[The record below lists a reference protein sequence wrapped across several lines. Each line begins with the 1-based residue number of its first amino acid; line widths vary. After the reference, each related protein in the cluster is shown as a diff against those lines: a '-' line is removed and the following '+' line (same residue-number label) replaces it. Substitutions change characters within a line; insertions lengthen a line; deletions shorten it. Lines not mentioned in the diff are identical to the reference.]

1 MSAEYTFTDALA
13 ALNSGKSL
21 PETTTTLL
29 SQLTKAERL
38 SLLDGDTPFW
48 AGQRSIL
55 LNRYNP
61 VPYTH
66 GSIPRLSIPGI
77 KFTDGPRGIVMGHST
92 AFPVSMARGA
102 TFDISLEHRVGH
114 AIGLEAKAQ
123 GANFYAGVC
132 INLPR
137 HPAWG
142 RIQETYGE
150 DPVLLGE
157 FGVALTTGVQGH
169 VMACVKHFA
178 LNSMENARFRVDVR
192 VAEDVLREVYLGH
205 FRRVV
210 QEGGAAGVMSAY
222 NSVNGEWAGQNRDL
236 LIEILREEWGFDG
249 LVMSDFV
256 FGLRDAALSV
266 RNGLDIE
273 APFIQQ
279 RSMHLES
286 ALESGRLSLEDID
299 RACERILRKQLEFAV
314 RTQDSQP
321 GLDVVFCD
329 EHRALAREVAA
340 RSMVLLKNGPVNGQ
354 PILPLQTDNLK
365 RVAVVGR
372 LANIANTGDK
382 GSSQVYPPSVVTPF
396 EGIREALPDV
406 EVLFADT
413 KDEAEKL
420 ASQVDTVICVV
431 GYTYEDEGE
440 YITPPLEDNP
450 ALRACLPP
458 TKTDEERETLA
469 MFEGKIDSGGD
480 MKPGIGGDRTSLRLR
495 EEDEKLIAAVA
506 AQNSNTVVSMVAAG
520 AVIMENWKDKVPA
533 ILMSWYSGS
542 EGGHGLADVL
552 LGRVDASG
560 RLPFSI
566 PTDEAHLPF
575 FDRDATEIEYT
586 RWFGQH
592 LLDKLGV
599 EAAFPF
605 GFGLSYT
612 TWEVEGATA
621 VKLDDDNIQVNFTV
635 RNTGKR
641 EGRFIAQVYGLPG
654 VKDFPRRVLLGFI
667 PVDIEAG
674 KAKKVQ
680 VSASLRPV
688 QKWDNGF
695 SLRTKQLKIE
705 VAGFAGD
712 KQCAETE
719 ISL

>member
-1 MSAEYTFTDALA
+1 
-13 ALNSGKSL
+13 
-21 PETTTTLL
+21 
-29 SQLTKAERL
+29 
-38 SLLDGDTPFW
+38 
-48 AGQRSIL
+48 
-55 LNRYNP
+55 
-61 VPYTH
+61 
-66 GSIPRLSIPGI
+66 
-77 KFTDGPRGIVMGHST
+77 MGNST
-92 AFPVSMARGA
+92 AFPVSIARGA
-102 TFDISLEHRVGH
+102 TFDTSLEHRVGN
-114 AIGLEAKAQ
+114 AIGLEATAQ

-150 DPVLLGE
+150 DPVLLGA
-157 FGVALTTGVQGH
+157 FGVALARGVRGH

-192 VAEDVLREVYLGH
+192 VEEDVLREVYLEH

-210 QEGGAAGVMSAY
+210 REAGVAGVMSAY
-222 NSVNGEWAGQNRDL
+222 NSVNGEWAGQNGHL
-236 LIEILREEWGFDG
+236 LNEILREEWGFDG

-273 APFIQQ
+273 APFTQQ
-279 RSMHLES
+279 RGMHLGE
-286 ALESGRLSLEDID
+286 ALESGQPSWDDVD
-299 RACERILRKQLEFAV
+299 RSCERVLRKQLEFAV
-314 RTQDSQP
+314 RQEHSQP

-340 RSMVLLKNGPVNGQ
+340 RSMVLLKNDPVNGK
-354 PILPLQTDNLK
+354 PLLPLQIGSLN

-382 GSSQVYPPSVVTPF
+382 GSSQVYPPSVVTPL
-396 EGIREALPDV
+396 EGIRAAIPDV

-413 KDEAEKL
+413 RDEAEKL
-420 ASQVDTVICVV
+420 ACRVDTVICVV

-440 YITPPLEDNP
+440 YITPPLEDNQ
-450 ALRACLPP
+450 ALRNCLPP
-458 TKTDEERETLA
+458 TKTEEERETLA
-469 MFEGKIDSGGD
+469 MLEGKIDSGGD
-480 MKPGIGGDRTSLRLR
+480 MQPGIGGDRTSLRLR
-495 EEDEKLIAAVA
+495 EEDEELIAAVT
-506 AQNSNTVVSMVAAG
+506 AQNSSTVVSIVTAG
-520 AVIMENWKDKVPA
+520 AVIMENWKTKVPT

-552 LGRVDASG
+552 LGKVDASG

-575 FDRDATEIEYT
+575 FDRDAAEIEYT

-592 LLDKLGV
+592 LLDRLGV

-612 TWEVEGATA
+612 TWEVKDAA
-621 VKLDDDNIQVNFTV
+621 ADKLDKDNIEVRFTV
-635 RNTGKR
+635 KNTGER

-654 VKDFPRRVLLGFI
+654 VEDFPTRVLLGFM
-667 PVDIEAG
+667 PVDLEAEQE
-674 KAKKVQ
+674 KRVQ
-680 VSASLRPV
+680 VSASIRPV
-688 QKWDNGF
+688 QKWDNGSF
-695 SLRTKQLKIE
+695 SLRTERLKIE

-712 KQCAETE
+712 RKSAATE
-719 ISL
+719 IEL

>member
-1 MSAEYTFTDALA
+1 
-13 ALNSGKSL
+13 
-21 PETTTTLL
+21 
-29 SQLTKAERL
+29 
-38 SLLDGDTPFW
+38 
-48 AGQRSIL
+48 
-55 LNRYNP
+55 
-61 VPYTH
+61 
-66 GSIPRLSIPGI
+66 
-77 KFTDGPRGIVMGHST
+77 MGHST

-102 TFDISLEHRVGH
+102 TFDISLEQKVGN

-123 GANFYAGVC
+123 GANFFAGVC

-205 FRRVV
+205 FARVV
-210 QEGGAAGVMSAY
+210 REGGVAGVMSAY

-236 LIEILREEWGFDG
+236 LMGILRQDWGFDG

-279 RSMHLES
+279 RGMHLET
-286 ALESGRLSLEDID
+286 ALERGKLSWEDVD

-340 RSMVLLKNGPVNGQ
+340 RSMVLLKNGPVNGR
-354 PILPLQTDNLK
+354 PILPLQTDSLK

-382 GSSQVYPPSVVTPF
+382 GSSQVYPPSVVTPL
-396 EGIREALPDV
+396 EGIREALRDV

-413 KDEAEKL
+413 KDKAEKL

-480 MKPGIGGDRTSLRLR
+480 MQPGIGGDRTSLRLR

-506 AQNSNTVVSMVAAG
+506 AQNNNTVVSIVTAG

-552 LGRVDASG
+552 LGKMDASG

-621 VKLDDDNIQVNFTV
+621 EKLDNESIQVNFTV

-654 VKDFPRRVLLGFI
+654 IKDFPRRVLLGFT
-667 PVDIEAG
+667 PVDVEAG
-674 KAKKVQ
+674 KAKQVQ
-680 VSASLRPV
+680 ISTSLRPV

-695 SLRTKQLKIE
+695 SMRTKQLKIE
-705 VAGFAGD
+705 IAGFAGD
-712 KQCAETE
+712 QQCAETE